1 VPTEKRLRKREG
13 RQARLD
19 EMARMR
25 RQRQQR
31 SRIVFG
37 AIAVLVVVGIA
48 FAISGGSGKKNQ
60 NVAAGSSTTV
70 PGAATSTTSTTARG
84 PTTTVAGTAPA
95 NVGCPKFDNSSPTY
109 HAFLAAPPM
118 CINTAKTYTV
128 TFQTDVGTFKA
139 VLDPKAAPKTS
150 NSFAFLSAY
159 HYFDG
164 ITFHRV
170 IPGFVIQG
178 GDPTGTGSGGPGYSF
193 VDELPKAGQYKVG
206 SLAMA
211 NSGPNTNGSQ
221 FFVITGAQGVALSP
235 NYSLFGMVT
244 SGLDVVKK
252 IEADGAPSGTPTKVH
267 SMVHV
272 TVAES

>member
-1 VPTEKRLRKREG
+1 
-13 RQARLD
+13 
-19 EMARMR
+19 MARMR

-31 SRIVFG
+31 SRIIFG

-48 FAISGGSGKKNQ
+48 FAISGGSGKKI
-60 NVAAGSSTTV
+60 NVAAGSTTTV
-70 PGAATSTTSTTARG
+70 PGTATSTTSTTVRG

-95 NVGCPKFDNSSPTY
+95 SVGCPKFDNSSPTY
-109 HAFLAAPPM
+109 HAFVAAPPT
-118 CINTAKTYTV
+118 CINPAKTYTV

-139 VLDPKAAPKTS
+139 VLDPKNAPKTS
-150 NSFAFLSAY
+150 NSFAFLAAY

-193 VDELPKAGQYKVG
+193 ADELPKAGQYKVG

-221 FFVITGAQGVALSP
+221 FFVITGAQGVALAPS
-235 NYSLFGMVT
+235 YSLFGMVT

-252 IEADGAPSGTPTKVH
+252 IEADGSPSGTPNKVH